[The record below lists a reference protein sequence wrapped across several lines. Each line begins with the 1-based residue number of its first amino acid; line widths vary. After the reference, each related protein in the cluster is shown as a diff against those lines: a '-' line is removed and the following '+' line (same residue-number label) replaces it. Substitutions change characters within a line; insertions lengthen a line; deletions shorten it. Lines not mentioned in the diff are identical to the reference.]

1 MKKILFLSTMA
12 ALIMSGCTQ
21 REDELAI
28 PSDQMQFSVE
38 YPNTRATDT
47 AFEPNDA
54 MGVYVTQYD
63 NDKAVPLQISGNYA
77 NNVKSTYN
85 GTKWENSPAIYWAD
99 GKFDVF
105 AYYPYDKPASVDEYK
120 FSVALDQSTEETTEA
135 LGGYEASDFLW
146 AKAAGVSRMD
156 AVPLTFKHRMSK
168 LVVNL
173 VKGEDYTGDIPS
185 EAVVRIHNTTPAA
198 IIDLSSGVVT
208 KNGYEASKSITA
220 KKVAD
225 GVYTAIIVPQRLENK
240 LPLIEVLSHGVSY
253 LVESKFVFRSGM
265 QHTVNLTLNNNPDM
279 VRIEIGGEIENG
291 WE

>member
-28 PSDQMQFSVE
+28 PSDQMQFAVE
-38 YPNTRATDT
+38 YPKTRATDT

-85 GTKWENSPAIYWAD
+85 GSIWKNSPAIYWAD

-185 EAVVRIHNTTPAA
+185 EAVVRIHNPTPEA
-198 IIDLSSGVVT
+198 IIDLASGVVT
-208 KNGYEASKSITA
+208 KRGSEAPKSITA